1 MWHNGNELP
10 DQALDRGLQFGD
22 GHFTTL
28 TIENGRIR
36 WWACHWQRLQAASER
51 LHICL
56 PTEAE
61 LFSCLT
67 QLTQAHPKRDLVV
80 KIIVT
85 RGPGARGYGFNEQAN
100 PHWYITTTALSERTH
115 KPLKVDI
122 AELRLSRSEH
132 LAGLKTLNRLEQ
144 VLLSHERQQR
154 ELDELI
160 VLDSTEQVVEAISSN
175 LIWRQGDSWYTPSL
189 DYAGVNGVVRT
200 QLLSDQPVNLDV
212 CDTASLAQVL
222 AADQVILTNSVLGL
236 RPVAQIGEHRP
247 TDPTLPKALINWWQ
261 ASDVSS

>member
-1 MWHNGNELP
+1 MWHNGIELP

-28 TIENGRIR
+28 TIENNHIR
-36 WWACHWQRLQAASER
+36 WWSSHWHRLQTASQR

-56 PTEAE
+56 PPEAE
-61 LFSCLT
+61 LFSYLS
-67 QLTQAHPKRDLVV
+67 QLAKSDPEQDFVV

-85 RGPGARGYGFNEQAN
+85 RGPGERGYGFTAQSH
-100 PHWYITTTALSERTH
+100 PHWYITKSPLSERSD
-115 KPLKVDI
+115 KPLKVDV
-122 AELRLSRSEH
+122 AELRLSRSVH

-144 VLLSHERQQR
+144 VLLSQERQQR

-160 VLDSTEQVVEAISSN
+160 VLDSAEQVVEAISSN
-175 LIWRQGDSWYTPSL
+175 LIWRQGDYWYTPNL

-200 QLLSDQPVNLDV
+200 QLLIDQPVKLQV
-212 CDTASLAQVL
+212 CETASLAQVL

-236 RPVAQIGEHRP
+236 RPVAQIGEHRL

-261 ASDVSS
+261 SSDVSS